1 MGCRV
6 GVRVRIQVGRPL
18 VRLKCP
24 IIVGHLL
31 QDPWNRFGT
40 DGIESDPDSIRNG
53 VQTVRGSHQREG
65 MKAPWEV

>member
-1 MGCRV
+1 
-6 GVRVRIQVGRPL
+6 

-53 VQTVRGSHQREG
+53 VQTVSKTVRFGRPP
-65 MKAPWEV
+65 K